1 MSRTISP
8 LPQPLSHW
16 ERGAG
21 TPEFFG
27 FLPLLP
33 LGEGGWGGEGDFG
46 LCQCHS
52 DLTMTPLTYD
62 LLRLLATDLAG
73 YGYADALSL
82 YDKLLQNSG
91 HVEFSSSEITVFM
104 KKKRTLPTLMA
115 AMEKFQ
121 GISLT
126 THQHK
131 TLRFCADNIS

>member
-1 MSRTISP
+1 MIRAISP

-52 DLTMTPLTYD
+52 FLESFYLDSASRYN
-62 LLRLLATDLAG
+62 
-73 YGYADALSL
+73 LS
-82 YDKLLQNSG
+82 KP
-91 HVEFSSSEITVFM
+91 H
-104 KKKRTLPTLMA
+104 
-115 AMEKFQ
+115 
-121 GISLT
+121 
-126 THQHK
+126 
-131 TLRFCADNIS
+131 